1 MKRIK
6 LGGKYQ
12 HRHTPTLTYAQTT
25 NKWRGT
31 VNRSVQLRFTA
42 VTWGF
47 ACAHNINHSLYLAR
61 ELCGMCEM
69 TKLSSSYMLYT
80 ISCHISNWQQN
91 RQILNIL
98 WIHTWEFASRNTQFF
113 LQFHCLMWGKKWRK
127 LFSQQ
132 AFKQYPA
139 ASKHTPT
146 ILHTTHFWS
155 HPVYPLS
162 HINWLSQISVTSRC
176 FAQTLLRYLH
186 FEFPLICSI
195 LRVCIVLKPYVS
207 AAHKKRKQ
215 AVAPKEASLYRMH
228 AELSFVCKTTLS
240 NRLNASSHRLPP
252 TKSASFIV

>member
-1 MKRIK
+1 MECVKWQNYHPPTCCILFHAIYPIDNK
-6 LGGKYQ
+6 IGKY
-12 HRHTPTLTYAQTT
+12 LISCEFI
-25 NKWRGT
+25 RGSLRLEIHSFSFNST
-31 VNRSVQLRFTA
+31 V
-42 VTWGF
+42 
-47 ACAHNINHSLYLAR
+47 
-61 ELCGMCEM
+61 LCG
-69 TKLSSSYMLYT
+69 
-80 ISCHISNWQQN
+80 
-91 RQILNIL
+91 
-98 WIHTWEFASRNTQFF
+98 
-113 LQFHCLMWGKKWRK
+113 GKKWRK